1 VKGADAIS
9 TGEGAVRPR
18 ARKGEGDKLRD
29 DILDDAE
36 TLLAERGHPDAVS
49 VRAIADRVG
58 VSPPAIYLHF
68 ADKVELFFACCSRRF
83 AELGEHME
91 AAAAEE
97 TTALGRLEA
106 MGRTYMRFGLERAE
120 QYEVMMLGPI
130 PDSLEINDL
139 SELPGARALSMVAE
153 AVGEGIAAGEL
164 HPDLDPEA
172 TAVTLWAVCHG
183 TVMVLL
189 SKRGSTV
196 FPMPAEDLV
205 VEHTAGIV
213 RRGLQA

>member
-1 VKGADAIS
+1 M
-9 TGEGAVRPR
+9 RQR

-29 DILDDAE
+29 DILDAAE

-83 AELGEHME
+83 VELGEHME
-91 AAAAEE
+91 AAAAREA
-97 TTALGRLEA
+97 TALGRLEA
-106 MGRTYMRFGLERAE
+106 MGRAYMQFGLERAE
-120 QYEVMMLGPI
+120 QYAVMMLGPV
-130 PDSLEINDL
+130 PDSLEITDL
-139 SELPGARALSMVAE
+139 SDLPGAQALSMTAV

-189 SKRGSTV
+189 SKRGSTAL
-196 FPMPAEDLV
+196 PMPAEDLV
-205 VEHTAGIV
+205 VDHTLAIV
-213 RRGLQA
+213 RRGLRA